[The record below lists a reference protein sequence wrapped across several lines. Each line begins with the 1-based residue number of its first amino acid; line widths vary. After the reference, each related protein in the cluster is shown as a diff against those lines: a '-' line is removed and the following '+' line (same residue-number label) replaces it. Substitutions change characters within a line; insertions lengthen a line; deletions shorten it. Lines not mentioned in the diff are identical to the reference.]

1 MIQGSNLE
9 LALFS
14 DVPELDALETLYNLN
29 QENTPEVGS
38 LSSVNELR
46 SLIQLSALNFF
57 VLNEEE
63 IIGFIIC
70 FREGSKYHSP
80 NYKFFSDCEDKFLY
94 IDRVVIKKEYRRM
107 GAGTSLYE
115 HLSKVANLENLPI
128 CCEVN
133 TSPINQISLNF
144 ILGSFLNYMGGI
156 PVDKTNPGKGLT
168 EMAIKNMKKLNGSL
182 IAMSP
187 EGTRAKTEKFK
198 TGFLRIAKAVEG
210 KIFLASFDFDKKR
223 IFLDTFFDPSG
234 DNDLDLSYVKEYFTQ
249 FGAKRPENY

>member
-57 VLNEEE
+57 VLNEED

-70 FREGSKYHSP
+70 FREGSEYHSP

-133 TSPINQISLNF
+133 TNPINQISLNF
-144 ILGSFLNYMGGI
+144 HSKNKY
-156 PVDKTNPGKGLT
+156 
-168 EMAIKNMKKLNGSL
+168 IKVGQ
-182 IAMSP
+182 
-187 EGTRAKTEKFK
+187 GC
-198 TGFLRIAKAVEG
+198 
-210 KIFLASFDFDKKR
+210 FDDHSVAYLKR
-223 IFLDTFFDPSG
+223 
-234 DNDLDLSYVKEYFTQ
+234 K
-249 FGAKRPENY
+249 

>member
-14 DVPELDALETLYNLN
+14 DVPEQDTLETLYDLN

-80 NYKFFSDCEDKFLY
+80 NYKFFSDCENKFLY

-107 GAGTSLYE
+107 GAGTLLYN
-115 HLSKVANLENLPI
+115 HLSKVANLPI

-133 TSPINQISLNF
+133 TNPINQISLNF
-144 ILGSFLNYMGGI
+144 HSKNKY
-156 PVDKTNPGKGLT
+156 
-168 EMAIKNMKKLNGSL
+168 IKVGQ
-182 IAMSP
+182 
-187 EGTRAKTEKFK
+187 GY
-198 TGFLRIAKAVEG
+198 
-210 KIFLASFDFDKKR
+210 FDDHSVAYLKR
-223 IFLDTFFDPSG
+223 
-234 DNDLDLSYVKEYFTQ
+234 K
-249 FGAKRPENY
+249 